1 MHFLISLFHGRFIKI
16 GNVGQWQW
24 KLLTM
29 KLRGAGNSTDALLL
43 LKEASL
49 SF

>member
-1 MHFLISLFHGRFIKI
+1 METAYYEIK
-16 GNVGQWQW
+16 G
-24 KLLTM
+24 
-29 KLRGAGNSTDALLL
+29 GAGNSTDALLL